1 MIFMKRK
8 YTYFLLIFVVFFFT
22 SATTVDGKKA
32 KVLVK
37 TGASQTH
44 LYLSKL
50 KGKNVALV
58 ANQSSV
64 IKRGGY
70 KNKFIHLVD
79 SLLSLNIKVK
89 KVFSPEHGFRG
100 EADAGEHTKNEIDK
114 KTGISIVSLYGKNK
128 KPTALQLKNIDVVVF
143 DIQDV
148 GVRFYTY
155 ISTLHYVMEACAEK
169 KIPVLV
175 LDRPNPNAHYLDGP
189 VLKPKYKSFIGMHQV
204 PVVYAMTIGEYAKMI
219 NGENWLKNKVKC
231 NLAVIPLANYTHKTK
246 YSLPIKPSPNL
257 PNDLAINLYPSL
269 CFFEGTNVSCGRGTN
284 MQFQVYGSPYLNKS
298 KFNFIPK
305 PNRGSKYPKHQNKI
319 CYGEDLRKS
328 LQLNQINLNWLIKT
342 YKQTSRVKVKFWN
355 KNLFDKLAGTDLL
368 RKQIE
373 QGLSENKIKQSWQ
386 RDLNKFKKI
395 RKKYLLYR

>member
-1 MIFMKRK
+1 MKRK
-8 YTYFLLIFVVFFFT
+8 YTYFLLIFAVFFFI
-22 SATTVDGKKA
+22 SATTVDGKKT

-64 IKRGGY
+64 IKKKGY
-70 KNKFIHLVD
+70 KNKFTHLVD

-114 KTGISIVSLYGKNK
+114 KTGIPIVSLYGKNK

-219 NGENWLKNKVKC
+219 NGESWLKNKVKC
-231 NLAVIPLANYTHKTK
+231 NLTIIPLANYTHKTK

-257 PNDLAINLYPSL
+257 PNDVAINLYPSL

-319 CYGEDLRKS
+319 CYGADLRKS
-328 LQLNQINLNWLIKT
+328 LHLNQINLNWLIKT
-342 YKQTSRVKVKFWN
+342 YKETSRVKVKFWN

-386 RDLNKFKKI
+386 QDLNKFKKI
-395 RKKYLLYR
+395 RKKYLLYQ